1 MKTNSRNKSLL
12 RILCF
17 LFVFF
22 AFSTQAQT
30 TEEEDDE
37 KARDTIKGYN
47 TGAIKLNDPK
57 SVVEAYTY
65 DPTIDRYVLTKTFEG
80 FNINYPMFLT
90 PKEYDAL
97 VLRESMRAYFQKK
110 SNAAEGKG
118 TEQDKKDLLPRY
130 YVNSSFFE
138 TLFGSNTIDIKPT
151 GSVEVDLGVRHTKQD
166 NPAFS
171 PRNRAT
177 TTFDFNQRI
186 SMSLMGKV
194 GTRLNV
200 NVNYDTQST
209 FNFQNLIKLEYTPT
223 EDDIIQKIEVGNVSM
238 PLNNTL
244 IRGAQSLFGVRAQLQ
259 FGRTTVTGVFSEQ
272 KSQTR
277 TVTSQGGGTIQNF
290 ELFAQEYDNDRHF
303 FLSQY
308 FKNRYD
314 FALRNYPFIDSRVQ
328 ITRIEVWVTNR
339 QNRINTTNNNQRN
352 VIALQDLG
360 ESRLTDTYSNTPLND
375 NQVVAVDPIE
385 ITNGFF
391 LTPID
396 SPSDNSNNRY
406 DPALIGTTGLLNQ
419 GIREIF
425 TAGNGFNNVNPV
437 NEGTDYAKLENARKL
452 NPSEYTFHPQL
463 GYISLQQRLANDEV
477 LAVAFQ
483 YTVGGQVY

>member
-166 NPAFS
+166 NP
-171 PRNRAT
+171 
-177 TTFDFNQRI
+177 
-186 SMSLMGKV
+186 SL
-194 GTRLNV
+194 
-200 NVNYDTQST
+200 
-209 FNFQNLIKLEYTPT
+209 
-223 EDDIIQKIEVGNVSM
+223 
-238 PLNNTL
+238 
-244 IRGAQSLFGVRAQLQ
+244 
-259 FGRTTVTGVFSEQ
+259 
-272 KSQTR
+272 
-277 TVTSQGGGTIQNF
+277 
-290 ELFAQEYDNDRHF
+290 
-303 FLSQY
+303 
-308 FKNRYD
+308 
-314 FALRNYPFIDSRVQ
+314 
-328 ITRIEVWVTNR
+328 
-339 QNRINTTNNNQRN
+339 
-352 VIALQDLG
+352 
-360 ESRLTDTYSNTPLND
+360 
-375 NQVVAVDPIE
+375 
-385 ITNGFF
+385 
-391 LTPID
+391 
-396 SPSDNSNNRY
+396 
-406 DPALIGTTGLLNQ
+406 
-419 GIREIF
+419 
-425 TAGNGFNNVNPV
+425 
-437 NEGTDYAKLENARKL
+437 
-452 NPSEYTFHPQL
+452 
-463 GYISLQQRLANDEV
+463 
-477 LAVAFQ
+477 
-483 YTVGGQVY
+483 